1 MLKIK
6 RGACFVKNPTLALSA
21 AGIGIAAALLLA
33 PAALAQATAAQ
44 APAAAPVLSN
54 APVKIA
60 IIQWDAAL
68 LSTKDGT
75 AAKAEL
81 DKRLGPKG
89 QELQKRQD
97 DLKGLQDQ
105 LARGGSTMSDTKK
118 ADLQRQ
124 IDSGN
129 KSLQRDAQDFQDEEQ
144 NEERKVYV
152 ELSEKMQPVVKKFAV
167 DNGYTLLLNI
177 SDMNSPVLWAADGID
192 ITMAVIEAYDKMVPS
207 APAPPKTV
215 APKPPATIGVK
226 PNAPPAPPKTAP
238 AK

>member
-1 MLKIK
+1 L
-6 RGACFVKNPTLALSA
+6 FVKNSTIVLSFA
-21 AGIGIAAALLLA
+21 AAALLVSQA
-33 PAALAQATAAQ
+33 ATAQ
-44 APAAAPVLSN
+44 TPAAAPALTN

-68 LSTKDGT
+68 LSTKDGQ
-75 AAKAEL
+75 AAKAEME
-81 DKRLGPKG
+81 KKLGPK
-89 QELQKRQD
+89 QQDLQKRQD

-105 LARGGSTMSDTKK
+105 LTRGGTTMSDTKK

-124 IDSGN
+124 IDSGTR
-129 KSLQRDAQDFQDEEQ
+129 SLTRDSQEFQDDAQ

-152 ELSEKMQPVVKKFAV
+152 ELSEKMQPVVKKFSI

-192 ITMAVIEAYDKMVPS
+192 ITQAVIDAYDKAVPS
-207 APAPPKTV
+207 APAAAKPVAPRAPATTGAKPPATPPPA
-215 APKPPATIGVK
+215 APKPPA
-226 PNAPPAPPKTAP
+226 

>member
-1 MLKIK
+1 LL
-6 RGACFVKNPTLALSA
+6 VKNLTLVVTA
-21 AGIGIAAALLLA
+21 AGIGIAAALLLT
-33 PAALAQATAAQ
+33 PAAVAQAPAAQ
-44 APAAAPVLSN
+44 APAPAPAPAPVLSN
-54 APVKIA
+54 GPVKIA
-60 IIQWDAAL
+60 IVQWDGVL
-68 LSTKDGT
+68 LSTKDGQ

-97 DLKGLQDQ
+97 DLRGLQDQ
-105 LARGGSTMSDTKK
+105 LTRGGSTMSDTKK

-124 IDSGN
+124 IESGT

-152 ELSEKMQPVVKKFAV
+152 ELSEKMQPVVKKFCI

-177 SDMNSPVLWAADGID
+177 NDQNSNILWAADGID
-192 ITMAVIEAYDKMVPS
+192 ITQALIEAYDKTVPS
-207 APAPPKTV
+207 APAPPRTA
-215 APKPPATIGVK
+215 APKNPAPLGTK
-226 PNAPPAPPKTAP
+226 PAITNPAPPKPAP